1 MIGSLCWR
9 PLTLTKPSVSRP
21 ILPSCRTY
29 CGGSAILVT
38 LAPALPL
45 GDYVMCLVLLQS
57 RRHHQVQNQS
67 HRTLD
72 IEFHRQCLYQLH
84 HRRLGTFLFSCAPL
98 VELYF
103 AAHSSAASVSL
114 VDRMDWR
121 LPAERFYSG
130 SGNEATVREGEDK
143 RPLDLRS
150 DLLPQDTGFAWGHEG
165 AGAEQL
171 GLALLADALRNDA
184 RAIRLY
190 REFTRRVIATL
201 PERWTITRSRIIA
214 HVHML
219 DFQWIAQK

>member
-1 MIGSLCWR
+1 
-9 PLTLTKPSVSRP
+9 
-21 ILPSCRTY
+21 
-29 CGGSAILVT
+29 
-38 LAPALPL
+38 
-45 GDYVMCLVLLQS
+45 
-57 RRHHQVQNQS
+57 
-67 HRTLD
+67 
-72 IEFHRQCLYQLH
+72 
-84 HRRLGTFLFSCAPL
+84 

-114 VDRMDWR
+114 IDRMDWR
-121 LPAERFYSG
+121 LPAGRFYSG
-130 SGNEATVREGEDK
+130 SGNEVTVREGEDK

-150 DLLPQDTGFAWGHEG
+150 DLLQQDTGFAWGHEG

-201 PERWTITRSRIIA
+201 PERCTITRSRIIA